1 MFYSDSHKLYLE
13 FYGHSLP
20 ITTFTITSDSYLLL
34 SGSVD
39 KTVKIWGTDFGNC
52 RRSIYAHQDTV
63 NNIVA
68 VPDTHYFFSVSNDAS
83 IKYWDADTNQLIL
96 VFNDSLSKITNIAV
110 NSIGDSFF
118 IVA

>member
-1 MFYSDSHKLYLE
+1 MKIKMFYSDSHKLYLE

-52 RRSIYAHQDTV
+52 RRSIYAH
-63 NNIVA
+63 
-68 VPDTHYFFSVSNDAS
+68 
-83 IKYWDADTNQLIL
+83 
-96 VFNDSLSKITNIAV
+96 
-110 NSIGDSFF
+110 
-118 IVA
+118 